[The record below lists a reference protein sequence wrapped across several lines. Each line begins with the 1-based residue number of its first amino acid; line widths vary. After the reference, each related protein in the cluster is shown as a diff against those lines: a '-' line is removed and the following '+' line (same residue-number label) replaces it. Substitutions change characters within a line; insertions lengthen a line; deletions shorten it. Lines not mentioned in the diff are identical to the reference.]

1 MSPLHSPE
9 RLIINQLIDH
19 NIFTSTQTSQTTQ
32 VTREAIQA
40 LKRPATQQRIGTFF
54 DNLVGRRPG
63 NYQENLVLLL
73 GQQRLSATTVH
84 VLLAT
89 FKAIINLP
97 ELQNQSRDRVV
108 LTDTVVRQVNSEV
121 TELDDKT
128 ILRQINAIFV
138 DQLGLLVLDRP
149 ETPTE
154 EQAAEVQDFWDVSPD
169 FNYVAQCLVDQ
180 LLTTTQT
187 MKLTPVQ
194 QLNRLLL
201 TQRFI
206 SRSRNPQLWPT
217 LMANR
222 VAIAAQWAQL
232 QRFDLEVGDDYA
244 LLLDTQRQPSGA
256 KPFIVAIAVAQRL
269 GIGVQKD
276 ELAELVKKVL
286 TTVVPVENVT
296 TTLVK
301 QALFEFGLVT
311 ERAGFIS
318 PTPLVAR
325 FTVKAE
331 EEAAY
336 DAK

>member
-1 MSPLHSPE
+1 MSPLHGPE

-19 NIFTSTQTSQTTQ
+19 NIFTSTITGQTTQ
-32 VTREAIQA
+32 VTQEAIQA
-40 LKRPATQQRIGTFF
+40 LKRPTVQQRVGTFLEQ
-54 DNLVGRRPG
+54 LVGRRPG

-73 GQQRLSATTVH
+73 GGNQLPAVTVH

-97 ELQNQSRDRVV
+97 ELQNQARDRVV
-108 LTDTVVRQVNSEV
+108 LIDQIVRQVNSEV
-121 TELDDKT
+121 TELDDKA

-138 DQLGLLVLDRP
+138 DQLGLFVLDRP
-149 ETPTE
+149 DIPVEAQGVT
-154 EQAAEVQDFWDVSPD
+154 VQDYWDVSPD

-180 LLTTTQT
+180 LVTTEQST
-187 MKLTPVQ
+187 KLTSIQEV
-194 QLNRLLL
+194 NRQLL

-206 SRSRNPQLWPT
+206 SRSSQPQLWPT
-217 LMANR
+217 LMASR
-222 VAIAAQWAQL
+222 HAIAEQWVQL

-244 LLLDTQRQPSGA
+244 LLLDTQRKPSGS

-269 GIGVQKD
+269 GVGVPED
-276 ELAELVKKVL
+276 ELSQLIRKVMQ
-286 TTVVPVENVT
+286 TVVPVDNVA

-301 QALFEFGLVT
+301 QALFDFGLATNDQYFV
-311 ERAGFIS
+311 S

-331 EEAAY
+331 ENIN
-336 DAK
+336 DD